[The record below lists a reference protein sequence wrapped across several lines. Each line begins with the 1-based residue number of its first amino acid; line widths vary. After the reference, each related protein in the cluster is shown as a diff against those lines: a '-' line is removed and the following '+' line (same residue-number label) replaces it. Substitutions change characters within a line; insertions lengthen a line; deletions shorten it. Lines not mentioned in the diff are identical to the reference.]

1 MEPSKL
7 LEEDE
12 TMKVEEKPIQINH
25 DGIISTPKE
34 NGDEMKIE
42 TTNSIKQ
49 EKTLDPEFVLT
60 TKNLER
66 VREDLRQEEVLQG
79 RKSPVKDLPAS
90 SFGTPI
96 KSENVSLGNNHLFR
110 K

>member
-12 TMKVEEKPIQINH
+12 TMKVEEKPTQLNH

-34 NGDEMKIE
+34 NGDETKVE

-49 EKTLDPEFVLT
+49 EILDPEFVLT

-79 RKSPVKDLPAS
+79 RKSPVKDLPTS

-96 KSENVSLGNNHLFR
+96 KSENVSNTTTFFN
-110 K
+110 

>member
-12 TMKVEEKPIQINH
+12 TMKVEEKPTQLNH

-34 NGDEMKIE
+34 NGDEAKVVE
-42 TTNSIKQ
+42 TNTNSIKQ
-49 EKTLDPEFVLT
+49 ETPLDPEFVLT

-66 VREDLRQEEVLQG
+66 VRDDLRQEVVLQG
-79 RKSPVKDLPAS
+79 RKSPAKDLPAS

-96 KSENVSLGNNHLFR
+96 KSENVSNKNF
-110 K
+110 

>member
-12 TMKVEEKPIQINH
+12 TMKVEEKPIQINN

-96 KSENVSLGNNHLFR
+96 KSENVSL
-110 K
+110 